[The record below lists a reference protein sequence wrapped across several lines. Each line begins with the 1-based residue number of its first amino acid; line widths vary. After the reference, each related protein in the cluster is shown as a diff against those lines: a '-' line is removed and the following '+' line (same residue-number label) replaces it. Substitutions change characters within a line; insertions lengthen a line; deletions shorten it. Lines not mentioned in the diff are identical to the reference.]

1 MKKFSKFP
9 NVIELSGKPYER
21 GHTYGSKC
29 KKLIKKYLDIWF
41 SWLSSVQPP
50 DISLTKE
57 QALNLSS
64 KYLPYATDYAP
75 ELIEECRGIG
85 DGANI
90 DYAEIFFLNCSLDI
104 LDFIFASLRW
114 KYSTRG
120 SSMKTWLP
128 RFGCTTFMASGKA
141 TKSNSDVIMGQTFDM
156 IRGEGLQESAVL
168 LKIRPEKGPT
178 SIHYSIA
185 GVVGFNGL
193 NSSGIGIVYNKIV
206 TNDSGPGVPQPFIV
220 RKALQQKRIGDAVD
234 SILNCK
240 RASGSNHIVG
250 DKNGEIFNVEC
261 TATAHEVLI
270 PLNSIVGHSN
280 HIVSECLKPFS
291 IYAPDY
297 TNSLVRWSRIN
308 KYLNDEKGKI
318 TVEGCKEWLKDH
330 VNYPLSLCSHE
341 EPPSEIKTMSGMIML
356 PKELKILATYGN
368 PCTQPYIEYWVPK

>member
-1 MKKFSKFP
+1 MRKLQKFP
-9 NVIELSGKPYER
+9 YVIELSGDPYER
-21 GHTYGSKC
+21 GQKYGSKC

-75 ELIEECRGIG
+75 DLIEECRGIA

-90 DYAEIFFLNCSLDI
+90 DFVEVFFLNCSLDM
-104 LDFIFASLRW
+104 LDFVFAALRW

-120 SSMKTWLP
+120 SSIKTWLP
-128 RFGCTTFMASGKA
+128 RFGCTTFMVSGKA
-141 TKSNSDVIMGQTFDM
+141 TKSNNDVILGQTFDM
-156 IRGEGLQESAVL
+156 IHGEALQESAIL
-168 LKIRPEKGPT
+168 LKISPRKGPT
-178 SIHYSIA
+178 SIHYSLA

-193 NSSGIGIVYNKIV
+193 NSSGIGMVYNKIV
-206 TNDSGPGVPQPFIV
+206 TNDSEPGVPQPFIA
-220 RKALQQKRIGDAVD
+220 RKALQQKRIGDALD

-240 RASGSNHIVG
+240 RASGSNYMVG

-261 TATAHEVLI
+261 TATAHDVMI
-270 PLNSIVGHSN
+270 PFDGVMGHSN
-280 HIVSECLKPFS
+280 HIISGSLKSFS

-297 TNSLVRWSRIN
+297 SNSLVRWNRIN

-318 TVEGCKEWLKDH
+318 TAEGCKEWLKDH

-341 EPPSEIKTMSGMIML
+341 EAPSEIKTMSGMILL
-356 PKELKILATYGN
+356 PMELKIIATYGN
-368 PCTQPYIEYWVPK
+368 PCIQPYIEYYLSE